1 MDLISVTGAEIRMNK
16 FGSILGLI
24 FLLTFAALA
33 QSPQRPS
40 AKYGGT
46 NSNPRLIEL
55 SNLAGDSE
63 GCVKRGPYV
72 GKLVQRKFDDDEITL
87 IGFVLRDSKDQRT
100 YINLDDEQIDRML
113 MVDRGYLSTFL
124 VKGKRVKVWVYACG
138 AAGRVLYADRIVAL

>member
-1 MDLISVTGAEIRMNK
+1 MQKINLILAFIFISMSV
-16 FGSILGLI
+16 
-24 FLLTFAALA
+24 ALA
-33 QSPQRPS
+33 QSSKRSS

-46 NSNPRLIEL
+46 KSNPRLIEL

-87 IGFVLRDSKDQRT
+87 IGFVLRDSKDERT

-113 MVDRGYLSTFL
+113 MVDRSYLSKFL
-124 VKGKRVKVWVYACG
+124 AKGKQVKVWVYVCG